1 MLLTIYFMAATWIQS
16 WRLRTIYAKLSQYM
30 TQNAS
35 VVFYKVQ
42 NEGNGKCAR
51 ISIHFETGS
60 MGQHALYFF
69 YLWPVGAVMPPA
81 SSELCTNYAQA
92 RIADI
97 IWHQEGQRGAAL
109 IPKQHLYLSPWISFP
124 EPPSL
129 VPFEMTPSP
138 LDFTLNKGEP
148 VFILL
153 ETDLHPNIENA
164 NNVLMVIRNSKTSYT
179 NCLWNPYFMD
189 HESFPFK

>member
-1 MLLTIYFMAATWIQS
+1 MVSALVYRLISKQGQWANMHYSLLS
-16 WRLRTIYAKLSQYM
+16 L
-30 TQNAS
+30 
-35 VVFYKVQ
+35 
-42 NEGNGKCAR
+42 
-51 ISIHFETGS
+51 
-60 MGQHALYFF
+60 
-69 YLWPVGAVMPPA
+69 PVGAVMPPA

-97 IWHQEGQRGAAL
+97 IWHEEGQRGAAL

-129 VPFEMTPSP
+129 VPFEMTPNP
-138 LDFTLNKGEP
+138 ADFTLNEGEP

-164 NNVLMVIRNSKTSYT
+164 NNVLMVFRYSKMT
-179 NCLWNPYFMD
+179 
-189 HESFPFK
+189 